1 MRLIFLDTETTG
13 NTKDDFL
20 CQIAYHERG
29 SGTFFNEL
37 YKPLK
42 PIPPEASAVTH
53 ITNKHVADKPEFK
66 TSSDYENVKNLLE
79 SDDVVLVAHNAMF
92 DIGMLQNEGINPKH
106 FICTLRVARD
116 MDEAGVIPKYN
127 LQFLRYYLELDVE
140 AQAHDALGDIK
151 VLEALF
157 DRLLKKMIEKMGGDN
172 AEENA
177 IAKMIEI
184 SSHPS
189 ILRNFSFGKHIGKNI
204 EDVLKTDRGYLEWLY
219 EQKKN
224 SDQNEEDWLYTL
236 THFLGK

>member
-1 MRLIFLDTETTG
+1 MKLIFLDTETTG

-29 SGTFFNEL
+29 TSEFFNEL

-66 TSSDYENVKNLLE
+66 TSNDYENVKQLLE

-92 DIGMLQNEGINPKH
+92 DIGMLQNEGINPKN

-116 MDEAGVIPKYN
+116 MDESGVIPKYN

-140 AQAHDALGDIK
+140 AQAHDALGDIM

-157 DRLLKKMIEKMGGDN
+157 DRLLKKQIELSGS
-172 AEENA
+172 EESA
-177 IAKMIEI
+177 IQKMIEV

-189 ILRNFSFGKHIGKNI
+189 ILRNFSFGKYSGRTI
-204 EDVLKTDRGYLEWLY
+204 EEVAKMDRGYLEWLY
-219 EQKKN
+219 EQKKS

-236 THFLGK
+236 HHFLGK

>member
-1 MRLIFLDTETTG
+1 MKLIFLDTETTG

-29 SGTFFNEL
+29 TSEFFNEL

-66 TSSDYENVKNLLE
+66 KSGDYENVKNLLE

-92 DIGMLQNEGINPKH
+92 DIGMLQNEGINPKN

-116 MDEAGVIPKYN
+116 MDESGVIPKYN

-140 AQAHDALGDIK
+140 AQAHDALGDIM

-157 DRLLKKMIEKMGGDN
+157 DRLLKKQIELSGS
-172 AEENA
+172 EELA
-177 IAKMIEI
+177 IQKMIEV

-189 ILRNFSFGKHIGKNI
+189 ILRSFSFGKYVGRTI
-204 EDVLKTDRGYLEWLY
+204 EEVAKMDRGYLEWLY
-219 EQKKN
+219 EQKKS

-236 THFLGK
+236 HHFLGK

>member
-1 MRLIFLDTETTG
+1 MKLIFLDTETTG
-13 NTKDDFL
+13 NTKDDYL

-29 SGTFFNEL
+29 TSEFFNEL

-66 TSSDYENVKNLLE
+66 TSNDYENVKQLLE
-79 SDDVVLVAHNAMF
+79 SDDVVLVAHNAVF
-92 DIGMLQNEGINPKH
+92 DIQMLQNEGINPKN

-116 MDEAGVIPKYN
+116 MDESGVIPKYN
-127 LQFLRYYLELDVE
+127 LQFLRYYLELEVE
-140 AQAHDALGDIK
+140 AQAHDALGDIM

-157 DRLLKKMIEKMGGDN
+157 DRLMKKQIELHGSEESAIQKML
-172 AEENA
+172 
-177 IAKMIEI
+177 EI

-189 ILRNFSFGKHIGKNI
+189 ILRNFSFGKYVGRTVEEVAKM
-204 EDVLKTDRGYLEWLY
+204 DRGYLEWLY
-219 EQKKN
+219 EQKKS

-236 THFLGK
+236 HHFLGK

>member
-1 MRLIFLDTETTG
+1 MKLIFLDTETTG

-20 CQIAYHERG
+20 CQIAYHEL
-29 SGTFFNEL
+29 GTSEFFNEL

-66 TSSDYENVKNLLE
+66 TSNDYENVKNLLE
-79 SDDVVLVAHNAMF
+79 SDDVVLVAHNAVF
-92 DIGMLQNEGINPKH
+92 DIGMLQNEGINPKN

-116 MDEAGVIPKYN
+116 MDESGVIPKYN

-157 DRLLKKMIEKMGGDN
+157 DRLLKKQIEIYGS
-172 AEENA
+172 EEVA
-177 IAKMIEI
+177 IQKMIEV

-189 ILRNFSFGKHIGKNI
+189 ILRSFSFGKYMGRTI
-204 EDVLKTDRGYLEWLY
+204 EEVAKMDRGYLEWLY
-219 EQKKN
+219 EQKKS

-236 THFLGK
+236 HHFLGK

>member
-1 MRLIFLDTETTG
+1 MKLIFLDTETTG

-29 SGTFFNEL
+29 TSEFFNEL

-66 TSSDYENVKNLLE
+66 TSGDYENVKQLLE
-79 SDDVVLVAHNAMF
+79 SDDVVLVAHNAVF
-92 DIGMLQNEGINPKH
+92 DIQMLQNEGINPKN

-116 MDEAGVIPKYN
+116 MDESGVIPKYN
-127 LQFLRYYLELDVE
+127 LQFLRYYLELEVE

-157 DRLLKKMIEKMGGDN
+157 DRLLKKMIERVGGEN
-172 AEENA
+172 SEENA
-177 IAKMIEI
+177 IQKMLEV

-189 ILRNFSFGKHIGKNI
+189 ILRNFSFGKYVGRTI
-204 EDVLKTDRGYLEWLY
+204 EEVAKMDRGYLEWLY
-219 EQKKN
+219 EQKKS

-236 THFLGK
+236 HHFLGK

>member
-1 MRLIFLDTETTG
+1 MKLIFLDTETTG

-29 SGTFFNEL
+29 TSKFFNEL

-42 PIPPEASAVTH
+42 PIPPEASAITH

-66 TSSDYENVKNLLE
+66 TSNDYENVKNLLE
-79 SDDVVLVAHNAMF
+79 SDDVVLVAHNAVF
-92 DIGMLQNEGINPKH
+92 DIQMLQNEGINPKN

-116 MDEAGVIPKYN
+116 MDESGVIPKYN

-140 AQAHDALGDIK
+140 AQAHDALGDIM

-157 DRLLKKMIEKMGGDN
+157 DRLMKKQIELHGS
-172 AEENA
+172 EENA

-189 ILRNFSFGKHIGKNI
+189 ILRSFSFGKYVGRTI
-204 EDVLKTDRGYLEWLY
+204 EEVAKMDRGYLEWLY
-219 EQKKN
+219 EQKKS

-236 THFLGK
+236 HHFLGK

>member
-1 MRLIFLDTETTG
+1 MKLIFLDTETTG

-29 SGTFFNEL
+29 TSEFFNEL

-66 TSSDYENVKNLLE
+66 TSNDYENVKQLLE

-92 DIGMLQNEGINPKH
+92 DIGMLQNEGINPKN

-116 MDEAGVIPKYN
+116 MDESGVIPKYN

-140 AQAHDALGDIK
+140 AQAHDALGDIM

-157 DRLLKKMIEKMGGDN
+157 DRLLKKQIELSGG
-172 AEENA
+172 EESA
-177 IAKMIEI
+177 IQKMIEV

-189 ILRNFSFGKHIGKNI
+189 ILRNFSFGKYSGRTI
-204 EDVLKTDRGYLEWLY
+204 EEVAKMDRGYLEWLY
-219 EQKKN
+219 EQKKS

-236 THFLGK
+236 HHFLGK

>member
-1 MRLIFLDTETTG
+1 MKLIFLDTETTG
-13 NTKDDFL
+13 NTKDDYL

-29 SGTFFNEL
+29 TSEFFNEL

-66 TSSDYENVKNLLE
+66 TSNDYENVKNLLE

-92 DIGMLQNEGINPKH
+92 DIGMLQNEGINPKN

-116 MDEAGVIPKYN
+116 MDESGVIPKYN

-140 AQAHDALGDIK
+140 AQAHDALGDIM

-157 DRLLKKMIEKMGGDN
+157 DRLMKKQIELSGSEELAIQKMIEV
-172 AEENA
+172 
-177 IAKMIEI
+177 

-189 ILRNFSFGKHIGKNI
+189 ILRNFSFGKYVGRTI
-204 EDVLKTDRGYLEWLY
+204 EEVAKMDRGYLEWLY
-219 EQKKN
+219 EQKKS

-236 THFLGK
+236 HHFLGK

>member
-1 MRLIFLDTETTG
+1 MKLIFLDTETTG

-29 SGTFFNEL
+29 TSEFFNEL

-66 TSSDYENVKNLLE
+66 ASSDYENVKKLLE
-79 SDDVVLVAHNAMF
+79 SDDVVLVAHNAVF
-92 DIGMLQNEGINPKH
+92 DIQMLQNEDINPKN

-116 MDEAGVIPKYN
+116 MDESGIIPKYN

-140 AQAHDALGDIK
+140 AQAHDALGDIM

-157 DRLLKKMIEKMGGDN
+157 DRLLKKQIEINGS
-172 AEENA
+172 EELA
-177 IAKMIEI
+177 IQKMIEV

-189 ILRNFSFGKHIGKNI
+189 ILRSFSFGKYSGRTI
-204 EDVLKTDRGYLEWLY
+204 EEVAKMDRGYLEWLY
-219 EQKKN
+219 EQKKS

-236 THFLGK
+236 HHFLGK